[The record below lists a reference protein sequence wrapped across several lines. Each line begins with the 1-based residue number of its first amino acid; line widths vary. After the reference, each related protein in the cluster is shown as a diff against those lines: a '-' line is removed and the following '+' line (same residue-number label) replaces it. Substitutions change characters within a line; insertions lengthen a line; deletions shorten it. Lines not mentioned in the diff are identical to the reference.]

1 MRLRRPRKLT
11 PDGEPAKSETSCRE
25 DGACSRPQRREPVA
39 EHEVVAGDHAA
50 LERDALALAPHLGAD
65 GVAGKDRSREP
76 RLDAFEPLRPVVRA
90 LAQDRARR
98 DTEASRTMQD
108 GSIEARGLGA

>member
-65 GVAGKDRSREP
+65 GVAGKDRPRKP
-76 RLDAFEPLRPVVRA
+76 RLDAFEPLLPVVGA
-90 LAQDRARR
+90 LPQDRARR
-98 DTEASRTMQD
+98 ESEACRAMQD
-108 GSIEARGLGA
+108 LTLET